1 MYIIYDYMCIYI
13 YYTYIYILY
22 IYIQYIIHIYDYV
35 YMKLYMIIYAYIIIY
50 MLIYSNIHTVIPCNS
65 YTPQQF
71 LSQLRNS
78 SHPSGAMPSARKE
91 KDCDDLS
98 AAKGSNAFG

>member
-1 MYIIYDYMCIYI
+1 MIIYVYIYIIQYTYIQLRVYKIIYI
-13 YYTYIYILY
+13 YM
-22 IYIQYIIHIYDYV
+22 H
-35 YMKLYMIIYAYIIIY
+35 IYAYLFKY
-50 MLIYSNIHTVIPCNS
+50 PHCNS

-78 SHPSGAMPSARKE
+78 LHPSGAMPSARKE

>member
-1 MYIIYDYMCIYI
+1 MS
-13 YYTYIYILY
+13 IYILY
-22 IYIQYIIHIYDYV
+22 SIHIYNYV
-35 YMKLYMIIYAYIIIY
+35 YIKLYIYMHIYAYLFKY
-50 MLIYSNIHTVIPCNS
+50 PHCNS

-78 SHPSGAMPSARKE
+78 LHPSGAMPSARKE